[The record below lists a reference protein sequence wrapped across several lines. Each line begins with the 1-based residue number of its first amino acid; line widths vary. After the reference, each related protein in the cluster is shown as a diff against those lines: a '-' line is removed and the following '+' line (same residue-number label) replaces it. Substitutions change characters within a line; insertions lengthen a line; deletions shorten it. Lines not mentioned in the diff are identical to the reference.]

1 LNCGECSRQQGTLDA
16 AIAVGNRTLFMET
29 LADDVTMRVN
39 RAEL

>member
-1 LNCGECSRQQGTLDA
+1 VSAADNKKLIEELDA